1 MKRSQK
7 YLKAPRVQAKVQ
19 PTKGD
24 VVLLKENSPRG
35 TWKLAMIEEIIT
47 SKDNEVHVR
56 AATIRTA
63 TGKLLNRPLN
73 FLCPLECAEVK
84 QESHE
89 CTEPRSSSEEQP
101 DVPRQK
107 SGIEPA
113 EKRPLRRA
121 AAEAR
126 RKLNRLL
133 NT

>member
-1 MKRSQK
+1 
-7 YLKAPRVQAKVQ
+7 
-19 PTKGD
+19 
-24 VVLLKENSPRG
+24 
-35 TWKLAMIEEIIT
+35 MIEEIIT
-47 SKDNEVHVR
+47 SKDNKVR

-73 FLCPLECAEVK
+73 FPSPLECAEVQ
-84 QESHE
+84 QESDE
-89 CTEPRSSSEEQP
+89 CTKPSSSSEEQP
-101 DVPRQK
+101 DVPKQK

>member
-1 MKRSQK
+1 
-7 YLKAPRVQAKVQ
+7 
-19 PTKGD
+19 
-24 VVLLKENSPRG
+24 
-35 TWKLAMIEEIIT
+35 MIEEIIT
-47 SKDNEVHVR
+47 SKDNEVR

-73 FLCPLECAEVK
+73 FLCPLECAEQK
-84 QESHE
+84 QESANE
-89 CTEPRSSSEEQP
+89 CTVPRSSSEEQH
-101 DVPRQK
+101 DVPKQK

-126 RKLNRLL
+126 RKLNRVL

>member
-1 MKRSQK
+1 MLSLRERSQK

-24 VVLLKENSPRG
+24 VVLLKESSPRG
-35 TWKLAMIEEIIT
+35 TWKLAMIEDIIT
-47 SKDNEVHVR
+47 SKDNEVR

-84 QESHE
+84 QESNE
-89 CTEPRSSSEEQP
+89 CTVPRSSSEEQH
-101 DVPRQK
+101 DVPKQR

-113 EKRPLRRA
+113 EKRPLRRVQPKQ
-121 AAEAR
+121 EES
-126 RKLNRLL
+126 L
-133 NT
+133 TDY

>member
-1 MKRSQK
+1 M
-7 YLKAPRVQAKVQ
+7 
-19 PTKGD
+19 
-24 VVLLKENSPRG
+24 LLKESSPRG

-47 SKDNEVHVR
+47 SKDNEVR

-84 QESHE
+84 QESNE
-89 CTEPRSSSEEQP
+89 CTEPRSSSEEQH
-101 DVPRQK
+101 DVPKQK

-121 AAEAR
+121 AAEAK